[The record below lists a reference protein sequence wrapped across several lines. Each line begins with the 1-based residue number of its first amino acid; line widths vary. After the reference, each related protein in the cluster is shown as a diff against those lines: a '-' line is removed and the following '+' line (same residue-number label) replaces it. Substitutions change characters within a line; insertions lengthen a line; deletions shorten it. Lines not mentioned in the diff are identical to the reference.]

1 MRYLNFS
8 NVEELIFSNAET
20 HRLLPSYF
28 FGYFEQWKLSKR
40 VPMLRSFGKTA
51 VLDFLNQLDEHH
63 IESLSE
69 FFGER
74 IVVEKLNYNIVSN
87 LKIPLSQTEVCD
99 QLCGVIGFSNYS
111 MWRDDMH
118 LYISFW
124 R

>member
-1 MRYLNFS
+1 MQYLNFG
-8 NVEELIFSNAET
+8 NVEELIFSNTET

-87 LKIPLSQTEVCD
+87 IKIPLSQPEICD
-99 QLCGVIGFSNYS
+99 QLCAVIGFNNYS